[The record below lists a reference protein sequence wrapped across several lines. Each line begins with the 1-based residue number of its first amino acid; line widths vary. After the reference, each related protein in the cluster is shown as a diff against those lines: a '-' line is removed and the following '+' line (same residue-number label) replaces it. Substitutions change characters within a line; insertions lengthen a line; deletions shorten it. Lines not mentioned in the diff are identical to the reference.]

1 MNIGILGG
9 SFDPVHNGHM
19 SLAGKALKQLKLDA
33 LFFLP
38 AYIPPHKNR
47 ELAPAADRKKMLELA
62 AAGNKKFSV
71 SDYELRNRSKSYTYK
86 SLKYFAK
93 KYPAARLYF
102 IMGSDSAAGFKTWK
116 NPDKIRSF
124 AEIAVGARAGSRF
137 KNAGFIFLKGNIADI
152 SSTVIREKI
161 KKGVSLKKYLPP
173 AVERYIKQ
181 NGIYGKG

>member
-19 SLAGKALKQLKLDA
+19 SLAKKALRQLKLDA

-38 AYIPPHKNR
+38 AYMPPHKNR
-47 ELAPAADRKKMLELA
+47 KLAPVTDRKRMLKLA

-71 SDYELRNRSKSYTYK
+71 SDYELKNKSKSYTYK
-86 SLKYFAK
+86 SLRYFRK
-93 KYPAARLYF
+93 KYPGTQLYF
-102 IMGSDSAAGFKTWK
+102 IMGSDSAAEFGTWRY
-116 NPDKIRSF
+116 PGKIRSC
-124 AEIAVGARAGSRF
+124 AEIVIGVRAGHNL
-137 KNAGFIFLKGNIADI
+137 KNADFIFLKGKIADI
-152 SSTVIREKI
+152 SSTAIREKI